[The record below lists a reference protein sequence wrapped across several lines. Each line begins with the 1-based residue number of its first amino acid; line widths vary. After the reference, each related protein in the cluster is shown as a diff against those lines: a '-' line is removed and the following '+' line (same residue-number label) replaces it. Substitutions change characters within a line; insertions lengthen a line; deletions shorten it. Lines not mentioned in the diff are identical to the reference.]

1 MNNPLNNTLP
11 INNQFN
17 NTFNPFNYNLNDN
30 HFINS
35 TMPFPNFMNN
45 NNVPPFIP
53 FNIGFPN
60 LNRNLNPQ
68 MNQNF
73 NNFNFIGFNDF
84 LNNRNDSHPRLNLRI
99 RNSSSDLNDNSDIV
113 QDEYTKLKNQFIKE
127 LDEFQYKNKDKFDD
141 TLIENECSICLCK
154 YKNTDILKLLPCKHP
169 FHKKCIKKWLSNEEH
184 NKCPLCNFD
193 IKSEIQ
199 KKKEELNKHIYEE
212 EHAEDDD

>member
-1 MNNPLNNTLP
+1 
-11 INNQFN
+11 
-17 NTFNPFNYNLNDN
+17 
-30 HFINS
+30 
-35 TMPFPNFMNN
+35 MNN

-113 QDEYTKLKNQFIKE
+113 EDEYTKLKNQFIKE

>member
-1 MNNPLNNTLP
+1 MIL
-11 INNQFN
+11 
-17 NTFNPFNYNLNDN
+17 
-30 HFINS
+30 
-35 TMPFPNFMNN
+35 
-45 NNVPPFIP
+45 
-53 FNIGFPN
+53 
-60 LNRNLNPQ
+60 
-68 MNQNF
+68 
-73 NNFNFIGFNDF
+73 
-84 LNNRNDSHPRLNLRI
+84 
-99 RNSSSDLNDNSDIV
+99 DNSDIV